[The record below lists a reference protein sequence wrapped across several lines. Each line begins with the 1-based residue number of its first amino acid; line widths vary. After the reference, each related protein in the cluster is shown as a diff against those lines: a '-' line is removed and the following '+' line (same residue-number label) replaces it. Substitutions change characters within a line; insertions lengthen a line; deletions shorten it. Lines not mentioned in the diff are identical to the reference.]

1 MTKAQKAARRLKNKK
16 LREWSKEVRTNDGWL
31 CAYCGKENKR
41 LNAHH
46 LLPKQLYPQFQFD
59 PKIGISLCPWN
70 CHKRRAHYDAVAFT
84 LWLMDH
90 RPEQFEYIK
99 KLLKEK

>member
-1 MTKAQKAARRLKNKK
+1 MTKLQKQEKRIRNKK
-16 LREWSKEVRTNDGWL
+16 LKEWSKEVRTNDGWK

-46 LLPKQLYPQFQFD
+46 LLPKQIYPKFQYD

-70 CHKRRAHYDAVAFT
+70 CHKRVAHYNGLVFAI
-84 LWLMDH
+84 WLMQN
-90 RPEQFEYIK
+90 RPEQFKYIQ
-99 KLLKEK
+99 KLLEEN